1 MRERFGGI
9 GLLVVGAIGALFIAG
24 AGIVS
29 LDWPWKIDEIA
40 AVETSIVVEEP
51 PTIFRIE
58 PINLD
63 CRSRVHAEVP
73 LRGVREHEVIGQV
86 YRTDTITMTAIGD
99 VDTCVEADG
108 VEVIERADGGFSVIV
123 PGESIKFVRP
133 RVDAIR
139 TAESVSLD
147 KGLVGKLTDV
157 FPWVSENNSLTSS
170 AYAYAQGVIGGS
182 DCMQAAY
189 EHTSTMIVDAYRA
202 QMNGQGGDGT
212 TVDVRIEGEPD
223 FDQNP
228 PAQIEGLNFDI
239 SAGGATCEVAD
250 NAVVA
255 SPDHPSAD
263 KH

>member
-1 MRERFGGI
+1 MRDRFSGI
-9 GLLVVGAIGALFIAG
+9 GLLVVGAIAALFIAG

-40 AVETSIVVEEP
+40 AVETSVVVEEP

-63 CRSRVHAEVP
+63 CRARVHAQVP
-73 LRGVREHEVIGQV
+73 LEGVREHKVLGQV
-86 YRTDTITMTAIGD
+86 YRTDTVTVTAIGD

-108 VEVIERADGGFSVIV
+108 VEVIDRADGGFSVIV
-123 PGESIKFVRP
+123 PGESIRFVRP
-133 RVDAIR
+133 RVDAVR
-139 TAESVSLD
+139 TAESVSFD
-147 KGLVGKLTDV
+147 KGFVGKLTDV
-157 FPWVSENNSLTSS
+157 FPWVSDDNGLTTA

-189 EHTSTMIVDAYRA
+189 EHTSTMIVDAYRT
-202 QMNGQGGDGT
+202 QLEEQGGDSS

-228 PAQIEGLNFDI
+228 PARLDGMDFDVAAEG
-239 SAGGATCEVAD
+239 ARCEVAD

-255 SPDHPSAD
+255 SPDHPSAET
-263 KH
+263 H